1 MNEERIREILEAFE
15 TVGVYKQEEVQAA
28 IEIKDLITPYLIEAV
43 ERVAS
48 NPSEYADK
56 PSYFAHIY
64 AIMLLGHFKEPRS
77 HDSIVKLAGVPGD
90 LADKLLGDTI
100 TEDLSVILYRTCGG
114 SLELIKSLA
123 MKEDADDYCRKAA
136 FDAMVFAVADG
147 IVPREDVVAFFS
159 AMFDHLKETNSRSY
173 VWSLLVDAAC
183 NLGPEE
189 LMDKIKDAY
198 DSGRIDS
205 WYVSY
210 KTLEGALEESVE
222 DSLNQ
227 VKRELERRSLD
238 DLHEQM
244 ASWACFEPEA
254 QAIIH
259 DIEKPRQKGSKAGK
273 TKRKMAK
280 TSRKKNRRK

>member
-1 MNEERIREILEAFE
+1 MSEERIREILVAFE
-15 TVGVYKQEEVQAA
+15 TIGVYKQEEVQAA
-28 IEIKDLITPYLIEAV
+28 IEIKDQITPYLIEVV

-64 AIMLLGHFKEPRS
+64 AIMLLGHFREPRS
-77 HDSIVKLAGVPGD
+77 HDSIVKLAGSPGD

-136 FDAMVFAVADG
+136 LDAMVFAVADG
-147 IVPREDVVAFFS
+147 VIPREEVVAFFS
-159 AMFDHLKETNSRSY
+159 SMFDHLKATSSRSY
-173 VWSLLVDAAC
+173 VWSLLADAAC
-183 NLGPEE
+183 DLYPEE

-198 DSGRIDS
+198 ETGRIDS
-205 WYVSY
+205 WYISY
-210 KTLEGALEESVE
+210 KTLEGALGGSVE

-227 VKRELERRSLD
+227 VKLELERRSLD

-254 QAIIH
+254 QAVIH
-259 DIEKPRQKGSKAGK
+259 KVE
-273 TKRKMAK
+273 MA
-280 TSRKKNRRK
+280 